1 MDNIKLFGIT
11 TTYNCEKLVPFVMK
25 YHELLGYDKIIVYD
39 NESTDNTVSLLKEY
53 PFVEVRTYS
62 TQGRYL
68 ECSRIMTMAEC
79 AREIMQ
85 YNRDCITWINVFDFD
100 EVLFYRYA
108 YEKPEAFKIF
118 LYNASL
124 FGYNVISEDI
134 VGVLSDHFKPVEL
147 DKDKLVHTQMEY
159 MAFQTPFYWNKPSF
173 FRSDNCMRH
182 KMFAGQHIVNFEF
195 FDAPIR
201 EIKNTRDIFRFHLK
215 WIFGAEDIFQKH
227 DTYFL
232 NGNSG
237 YINSVFGNKKENI
250 DKFFDAV
257 SIPMAEYIKNKQL
270 TGKNLL
276 EENNIQYTNSINLS
290 ML

>member
-1 MDNIKLFGIT
+1 
-11 TTYNCEKLVPFVMK
+11 
-25 YHELLGYDKIIVYD
+25 
-39 NESTDNTVSLLKEY
+39 
-53 PFVEVRTYS
+53 
-62 TQGRYL
+62 
-68 ECSRIMTMAEC
+68 
-79 AREIMQ
+79 
-85 YNRDCITWINVFDFD
+85 
-100 EVLFYRYA
+100 
-108 YEKPEAFKIF
+108 
-118 LYNASL
+118 
-124 FGYNVISEDI
+124 
-134 VGVLSDHFKPVEL
+134 
-147 DKDKLVHTQMEY
+147 
-159 MAFQTPFYWNKPSF
+159 
-173 FRSDNCMRH
+173 
-182 KMFAGQHIVNFEF
+182 MFAGQHIVNFEF